1 MNMDIMK
8 MLGQLK
14 ESQRKI
20 EDVKERLSNEYLT
33 ESSVNQL
40 LTVKV
45 SKNGRLKDL
54 QIDDNLL
61 EDKDEL
67 IDYLILT
74 LNKALDKAQNE
85 YDAELEKVAKDG
97 MPNIPGLGF

>member
-1 MNMDIMK
+1 MDIMK

-85 YDAELEKVAKDG
+85 YDAEL
-97 MPNIPGLGF
+97 

>member
-1 MNMDIMK
+1 MDIMK